1 MRLGRQPAVVLTA
14 PPAAAPAGRRRQML
28 PMRGLLVPVGLLLVW
43 EAASRLWLERSIL
56 IPPPTVVLAT
66 LGELLRDGTLL
77 EHAASSLLRVLTGFA
92 IAAAFALPVGLLM
105 GWSRLANDLLD
116 TTVQMLRPIPGTAW
130 VPASILL
137 FGIGDRPALF
147 LIFIGTVWPILLSA
161 IHGVRNTPRHL
172 IWAAMTMGA
181 RGWRLFVKVVFPA
194 ALPSIFTG
202 CRVGMGVAW
211 TFVVVA
217 ELIAVRTG
225 LGYMIMEARLIV
237 RPDIV
242 FAGMIA
248 IGVVGLGLDWLTR
261 VLMRRALRW
270 QKGLVVE

>member
-1 MRLGRQPAVVLTA
+1 MPRRPGKWLRLSL
-14 PPAAAPAGRRRQML
+14 
-28 PMRGLLVPVGLLLVW
+28 RGLIVPAILLVVW
-43 EAASRLWLERSIL
+43 EAAARLWLARSIL
-56 IPPPTVVLAT
+56 IPPPSEVLRT
-66 LGELLRDGTLL
+66 FGGLLADGTLL
-77 EHAASSLLRVLTGFA
+77 AHTGSSILRVLTGFA
-92 IAAAFALPVGLLM
+92 ISVLVALPLGLLM
-105 GWSRLANDLLD
+105 GWSRLAHELFDP
-116 TTVQMLRPIPGTAW
+116 TVQVFRPIPGTAW

-147 LIFIGTVWPILLSA
+147 LIFIGTVWPILLA
-161 IHGVRNTPRHL
+161 TIHGVRTIDRHL
-172 IWAAMTMGA
+172 VWAALTMGA
-181 RGWRLFVKVVFPA
+181 DRRRLFTKVVFPA
-194 ALPSIFTG
+194 ALPAIFSG

-248 IGVVGLGLDWLTR
+248 IGLVGLALDWAAR
-261 VLMRRALRW
+261 FAMRRVLRW
-270 QKGLVVE
+270 QRGLVLE

>member
-1 MRLGRQPAVVLTA
+1 MPA
-14 PPAAAPAGRRRQML
+14 
-28 PMRGLLVPVGLLLVW
+28 LLVVIW
-43 EAASRLWLERSIL
+43 ELAARFWLKAIL
-56 IPPPTVVLAT
+56 IPPPSEVIRTFWVL
-66 LGELLRDGTLL
+66 LGDGTLIA
-77 EHAASSLLRVLTGFA
+77 HAVSSVLRVLTGFV
-92 IAAAFALPVGLLM
+92 ISLLFALPMGFLM
-105 GWSRLANDLLD
+105 GWNRLVHDLFD
-116 TTVQMLRPIPGTAW
+116 TTVQIFRPIPGTAW

-147 LIFIGTVWPILLSA
+147 LIFMGTIWPILLST
-161 IHGVRNTPRHL
+161 IHGVRNVDRRF
-172 IWAAMTMGA
+172 IWAALTMGA
-181 RGWRLFVKVVFPA
+181 DRRRLFTKVVFPA

-248 IGVVGLGLDWLTR
+248 IGLVGLGLDWLGR
-261 VLMRRALRW
+261 VVMRRFLRW
-270 QKGLVVE
+270 QKGLVLQ

>member
-1 MRLGRQPAVVLTA
+1 MPRRSWLRSWLHSLILPAI
-14 PPAAAPAGRRRQML
+14 
-28 PMRGLLVPVGLLLVW
+28 LLVVW
-43 EAASRLWLERSIL
+43 EAAARLWLARSIL
-56 IPPPTVVLAT
+56 IPPPSEVLRTFGAM
-66 LGELLRDGTLL
+66 LADGTLL
-77 EHAASSLLRVLTGFA
+77 THTVSSLLRVLTGFA
-92 IAAAFALPVGLLM
+92 LSVGVALPLGLLM
-105 GWSRLANDLLD
+105 GWSRLAHDLLD
-116 TTVQMLRPIPGTAW
+116 PTVQIFRPIPGTAW

-147 LIFIGTVWPILLSA
+147 LIFIGTVWPILLGT
-161 IHGVRNTPRHL
+161 IHGVRTINRHF
-172 IWAAMTMGA
+172 IWAALTMGA
-181 RGWRLFVKVVFPA
+181 DPRRLFTRVVFPA
-194 ALPSIFTG
+194 ALPAIFTG

-248 IGVVGLGLDWLTR
+248 IGLVGLALDWAGRLA
-261 VLMRRALRW
+261 MRRVLRW
-270 QKGLVVE
+270 QRGLVLE

>member
-1 MRLGRQPAVVLTA
+1 MEHARRHRLRHLF
-14 PPAAAPAGRRRQML
+14 
-28 PMRGLLVPVGLLLVW
+28 RGLIVPVLFFIAW
-43 EAASRLWLERSIL
+43 EVGARLWLAKAIL
-56 IPPPTVVLAT
+56 IPPPSEVIRT
-66 LGELLRDGTLL
+66 LWALLRDGTLE
-77 EHAASSLLRVLTGFA
+77 EHTISSILRVLSGFA
-92 IAAAFALPVGLLM
+92 ISLLFALPLGLLM
-105 GWSRLANDLLD
+105 GWNRVAHELFD
-116 TTVQMLRPIPGTAW
+116 TTVQIFRPIPGTAW
-130 VPASILL
+130 VPAAILL

-147 LIFIGTVWPILLSA
+147 LIFMGTIWPILLST
-161 IHGVRNTPRHL
+161 IHGVRNINKHF
-172 IWAAMTMGA
+172 IWAALTMGA
-181 RGWRLFVKVVFPA
+181 DRRRLFIKVVFPA

-248 IGVVGLGLDWLTR
+248 IGVVGLGLDWLAR
-261 VLMRRALRW
+261 ILMRRFLRW
-270 QKGLVVE
+270 QKGLVLE

>member
-1 MRLGRQPAVVLTA
+1 
-14 PPAAAPAGRRRQML
+14 
-28 PMRGLLVPVGLLLVW
+28 
-43 EAASRLWLERSIL
+43 
-56 IPPPTVVLAT
+56 
-66 LGELLRDGTLL
+66 
-77 EHAASSLLRVLTGFA
+77 
-92 IAAAFALPVGLLM
+92 
-105 GWSRLANDLLD
+105 
-116 TTVQMLRPIPGTAW
+116 

-147 LIFIGTVWPILLSA
+147 LIFIGTVWPILLGT
-161 IHGVRNTPRHL
+161 IHGVRTINRHFV
-172 IWAAMTMGA
+172 WAALTMGA
-181 RGWRLFVKVVFPA
+181 DSRRLFTRVVFPA
-194 ALPSIFTG
+194 ALPAIFAG

-248 IGVVGLGLDWLTR
+248 IGLVGLALDWAGR
-261 VLMRRALRW
+261 MAMRRVLRW
-270 QKGLVVE
+270 QRGLVLE